1 MLKLLIR
8 AVLWIKARPSSRSI
22 QVGATFS
29 YAKYPEKCFTQICTD
44 LYGDRG
50 GSRIFSRRGCTH
62 LLLYFSTNK
71 PYSFFFGRIP
81 VVLENRRLSRGW
93 GGGAHPLHPPPRSAP
108 GRRHAGVHSN
118 ALKPAET
125 WVITRWVLL
134 RTENVNS
141 SLHESNLQGPL
152 TFS

>member
-8 AVLWIKARPSSRSI
+8 ALLWIKARPSSRSI

-93 GGGAHPLHPPPRSAP
+93 GGGGCAPPAP
-108 GRRHAGVHSN
+108 TPEIRPWETSCWCPFER
-118 ALKPAET
+118 AET
-125 WVITRWVLL
+125 NRDMSHHALSFAT
-134 RTENVNS
+134 N
-141 SLHESNLQGPL
+141 
-152 TFS
+152 